1 MSQSISVTDDYDLKK
16 ENFVVVLDSRNSDID
31 ISNPLYFNNPTPFT
45 LYSNSNVT
53 FSFNNPLVDNL
64 NVINSSLSV
73 LNFTCPNSMNTINKI
88 NDALVFFCDN
98 NQTGNFD
105 EELIVFD
112 SGNYN
117 PNSFIFE
124 LNNQLTGFYPN
135 GNWNITFSNIT
146 NKISISAERDYYFYS
161 YPYTD
166 ENYFK
171 AQNIG
176 TIMGFND
183 IIAQG
188 VTDVSPAGKTYYTGI
203 MYPTY
208 VGAYN
213 ITMPLPVNFSGI
225 NSINI
230 YLANLVTQNVDSLT
244 KTTNGIVC
252 NVPVNCPPND
262 VIYFDKRNDF
272 EFKLDQEYLNSLT
285 IHLKDNLGNF
295 IDLQGQPWNLTL
307 EFSLIRKVPK
317 RIKTFTEIIR

>member
-1 MSQSISVTDDYDLKK
+1 MTQRISVTEDYDLQK
-16 ENFVVVLDSRNSDID
+16 ENFLLVIDSRNSDVD
-31 ISNPLYFNNPTPFT
+31 ISNPLFYDNPTPFN
-45 LYSNSNVT
+45 LYSNSNLT
-53 FSFNNPLVDNL
+53 FSFKNPLIDNN
-64 NVINSSLSV
+64 NVVKSSLSV
-73 LNFTCPNSMNTINKI
+73 LNFTCPNSMNVIGDK
-88 NDALVFFCDN
+88 NDSLVFFCDN
-98 NQTGNFD
+98 NQTGTFV
-105 EELIVFD
+105 EELIVID

-124 LNNQLTGFYPN
+124 LKDKLTQTFPN
-135 GNWNITFSNIT
+135 GDWQITFSNIT
-146 NKISISAERDYYFYS
+146 NKISISAQRDYYFYS

-183 IIAQG
+183 VIAQG
-188 VTDVSPAGKTYYTGI
+188 ITDVDAAGKTYYTGI
-203 MYPTY
+203 MYPDY

-230 YLANLVTQNVDSLT
+230 YLANLVTQNIDSLT
-244 KTTNGIVC
+244 KSNNGVIC
-252 NVPVNCPPND
+252 NVPVNCPPMD
-262 VIYFDKRNDF
+262 TIYYDKRSDF

-307 EFSLIRKVPK
+307 EFSLLRKIPK